1 MAYVI
6 NNRVFRTL
14 SEAQEYITE
23 SDFAVMPTITE
34 ITRPEQIRSILD
46 PTRFAIGPGFDDQ
59 DIFKEPGELDP
70 VITSTNTG
78 ASRLEDTTGIWQRIF
93 TQMGRSD
100 LLETGGELLQI
111 LLETTKAG
119 QPGAP
124 IDESQLRTLTQEQ
137 REAALEAYLIFNQS
151 FDRAQEIVDTM
162 IDNPAAL
169 EGMEDP
175 GEVTNLIIEQNAL
188 GLLGPSAATPVT
200 SVPQGM
206 VIRGGAGVTVDISEI
221 GSISDVN
228 LETIFEHLKGYI
240 PGVSLPSWLPSAGVI
255 FIPDIQGKVR
265 QVNDAI
271 GGVVDSIEG
280 VLTGEAS
287 VQDVLDAMGGVITD
301 VFDAVVYNEEEGE
314 EGILE
319 SAVSGIFGAIK
330 DVLEGTADA
339 TTTGTVVGGVITS
352 VLGSSLPTWLP
363 GVLTTVFGSGSP
375 VLPTIQRVLSE
386 AGIELPLTQEVE
398 TDPDPNTLFT
408 NRGNNYFVNSETDEY
423 FQLAES
429 EDIDF
434 EFNGQY
440 TREQLEDTG
449 LETIN
454 SGTYQSLLDDLSFH
468 ALEEDIYQYSME
480 DLIERY
486 EAEGGILPGDWK
498 LMDEESQ
505 YNFFLDDYFDIPP
518 LIRDPDRDSDE
529 DSDDDPDD
537 DSDDDTDDD
546 TDTSDI
552 ADLFSDILEQTEIR
566 ILQSIAEA
574 GYATPEDIAAA
585 IEEAGLL
592 TAENL
597 ADTLEAA
604 GFATPE
610 DITNALQAA
619 GFATPE
625 DIATAL
631 EAANILTPE
640 ALATALSEA
649 GFATPEDIATALAD
663 SGFATPEDIATALQA
678 AGFATPEDITT
689 ALNAAGL
696 LTADDLA
703 TALSESGF
711 VTAEDLVTAL
721 AEAGF
726 TTPEDIASAISGL
739 ATPQDIA
746 DALDA
751 AGFATPQDIQDA
763 VAGLATPEDIQE
775 ALANF
780 NFTDDQIAQLT
791 AAIPEGLTLDQ
802 LNETLAGA
810 LEGVATGEELDAVMD
825 AITGLNFATPEDVE
839 NALANFNFT
848 DDQLQQI
855 VNALPP
861 GLNITDL
868 NDALAT
874 ALDGLALGADLDA
887 ATDTIVT
894 AINGLNFAT
903 AEDVQ
908 NALAN
913 FGFTDDQLQQ
923 IAGVIP
929 EGLTL
934 AELNE
939 ALSSSLAGIALGT
952 DLDDATNTIVN
963 AIDGLAFATPED
975 IRTALSEFNFTQDQL
990 DQIAALIPDTL
1001 RSGEVED
1008 LLSTALTGISRQED
1022 VDTAFASL
1030 TTNLTEGIRSLEA
1043 GQEEILTG
1051 QTRIGEDIQSVEELL
1066 MASTG
1071 LLGALGAG
1079 GAAAVPQA
1087 RPYDPYLEKLS
1098 YAPQMV
1104 EVERPQPK
1112 TDYNK
1117 EVDRLLTI
1125 GMGGK
1130 KPGMLV

>member
-1 MAYVI
+1 MALRGWFEDNELTPNEWLELLFEYLRGQDTDDI
-6 NNRVFRTL
+6 DRIYRRD
-14 SEAQEYITE
+14 EAQELKE
-23 SDFAVMPTITE
+23 LF
-34 ITRPEQIRSILD
+34 TRYADGQASADELIA
-46 PTRFAIGPGFDDQ
+46 F
-59 DIFKEPGELDP
+59 ELDFLKDIEGVADWWDQTVSIVEADRIIETMEDNP
-70 VITSTNTG
+70 NGLQYLPSPTGTKTTEYLETAAMSFTG
-78 ASRLEDTTGIWQRIF
+78 ATPTTPI
-93 TQMGRSD
+93 
-100 LLETGGELLQI
+100 
-111 LLETTKAG
+111 TTVGNK
-119 QPGAP
+119 QVV
-124 IDESQLRTLTQEQ
+124 L
-137 REAALEAYLIFNQS
+137 
-151 FDRAQEIVDTM
+151 
-162 IDNPAAL
+162 
-169 EGMEDP
+169 
-175 GEVTNLIIEQNAL
+175 
-188 GLLGPSAATPVT
+188 
-200 SVPQGM
+200 
-206 VIRGGAGVTVDISEI
+206 RGGAGVTMSIPEVLES
-221 GSISDVN
+221 GSIEDLLGVM
-228 LETIFEHLKGYI
+228 IPYI
-240 PGVSLPSWLPSAGVI
+240 PGVSLPDWMPTAGVI
-255 FIPDIQGKVR
+255 FLPTIKDAVDKLEEIIVETDISGALEEGDLGEIVRDIGEIIVGAGTAAADVIEGKVR
-265 QVNDAI
+265 EIIGVDDEGNI
-271 GGVVDSIEG
+271 VGGV
-280 VLTGEAS
+280 L
-287 VQDVLDAMGGVITD
+287 GGITD
-301 VFDAVVYNEEEGE
+301 PAGSTVAGT
-314 EGILE
+314 ILG
-319 SAVSGIFGAIK
+319 GIFGRTFPSIP
-330 DVLEGTADA
+330 D
-339 TTTGTVVGGVITS
+339 
-352 VLGSSLPTWLP
+352 WLP
-363 GVLTTVFGSGSP
+363 PLITDPRVYEAVRQVLTENFNTPEDQFP
-375 VLPTIQRVLSE
+375 
-386 AGIELPLTQEVE
+386 PLTEEVE
-398 TDPDPNTLFT
+398 TEQDPNTLFT

-480 DLIERY
+480 ELIERY

-505 YNFFLDDYFDIPP
+505 YNFFLDDYFDIPS
-518 LIRDPDRDSDE
+518 LIEDPDKDPDE
-529 DSDDDPDD
+529 DPEAEPDADPETDPDADPEADPDD
-537 DSDDDTDDD
+537 GTGTD

-552 ADLFSDILEQTEIR
+552 ADLFSDILEETEVR

-802 LNETLAGA
+802 LNETLASA
-810 LEGVATGEELDAVMD
+810 LEGVATGEELDAVME

-855 VNALPP
+855 VDALPP

-913 FGFTDDQLQQ
+913 FGFTDNQLQQ

-952 DLDDATNTIVN
+952 DLEDATNTIVN

-1022 VDTAFASL
+1022 VDTAFAAL
-1030 TTNLTEGIRSLEA
+1030 TTNLSEGIRSLEA

-1079 GAAAVPQA
+1079 GAAAPQA

-1112 TDYNK
+1112 VDYNK